1 MKRFVQILVFLFCC
15 YGFSQNYAC
24 QMDFGGLDQNS
35 QFFQFNK
42 SRIESK
48 ELQFGDYLINLKI
61 EDHDE
66 EWRIEVKVFNYK
78 IQKES
83 LYETASQYAVD
94 SGEIPFHLFTELF
107 IRDTFHLICDCQK
120 A

>member
-1 MKRFVQILVFLFCC
+1 MKFIITISILLISVSS
-15 YGFSQNYAC
+15 FSQNYAC

-35 QFFQFNK
+35 QFFQFDK

-48 ELQFGDYLINLKI
+48 ELQFGDYVINLKI

-83 LYETASQYAVD
+83 L
-94 SGEIPFHLFTELF
+94 
-107 IRDTFHLICDCQK
+107 
-120 A
+120 